1 MLVWPSMMGVYR
13 TCTWYV
19 YCTCTLKEGTS
30 AKCAKIWSKVT
41 SINVSLKSLEGSLG
55 FVSVSTVSMS
65 GLLPMVKKQLV
76 TTLQD
81 MDTLLLQLLDES
93 LSADERGVYELCLLA
108 NLHSKM
114 LVDRRS
120 LQDFSSG
127 CMAANSVSVQAV
139 YGPACRA
146 SPLRF
151 HSVKRGHSCS
161 DQHWNP
167 PHPRQLHC
175 CTNKGRAV
183 CVKGLQLQLLMEL
196 IRLGCTTLIHFSRQ
210 HSIDAPLS
218 THKGLPGSNTCCL
231 KSLQVQTKT
240 ALRSWTNIYLQT
252 HAVFMKEIF
261 DHNSN

>member
-1 MLVWPSMMGVYR
+1 
-13 TCTWYV
+13 
-19 YCTCTLKEGTS
+19 
-30 AKCAKIWSKVT
+30 
-41 SINVSLKSLEGSLG
+41 
-55 FVSVSTVSMS
+55 MS
-65 GLLPMVKKQLV
+65 GLLPTIKKQLV

-81 MDTLLLQLLDES
+81 MATLLLQLLDES
-93 LSADERGVYELCLLA
+93 LCADEPGGYELCLLA
-108 NLHSKM
+108 NRHSKM

-127 CMAANSVSVQAV
+127 YMAANSVQAV

-175 CTNKGRAV
+175 CTNKDHAV

-218 THKGLPGSNTCCL
+218 THKGLPGSNTCCR
-231 KSLQVQTKT
+231 KSLQGQTKT

-252 HAVFMKEIF
+252 HAVFYERTFWVLSFFEWIK
-261 DHNSN
+261 NVK

>member
-1 MLVWPSMMGVYR
+1 MNLSVLMSEEFMS
-13 TCTWYV
+13 YV
-19 YCTCTLKEGTS
+19 FWL
-30 AKCAKIWSKVT
+30 T
-41 SINVSLKSLEGSLG
+41 SIKKCWLIEEACKISPVAVWLL
-55 FVSVSTVSMS
+55 TV
-65 GLLPMVKKQLV
+65 
-76 TTLQD
+76 
-81 MDTLLLQLLDES
+81 
-93 LSADERGVYELCLLA
+93 CL
-108 NLHSKM
+108 
-114 LVDRRS
+114 
-120 LQDFSSG
+120 
-127 CMAANSVSVQAV
+127 VQAV

-252 HAVFMKEIF
+252 HAVFMKELF